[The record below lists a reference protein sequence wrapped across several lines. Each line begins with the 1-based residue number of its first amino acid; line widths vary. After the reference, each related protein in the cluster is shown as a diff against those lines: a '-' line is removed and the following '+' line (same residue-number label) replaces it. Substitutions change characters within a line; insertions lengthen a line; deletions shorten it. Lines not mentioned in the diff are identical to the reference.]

1 LRGGGH
7 LILNLLLY
15 KGFGAKIDDCR
26 WKFAQPALTK
36 RGKEEDLLSLLDVVI
51 GGTLL
56 YDLPIYIHID
66 G

>member
-1 LRGGGH
+1 MTYFY
-7 LILNLLLY
+7 IKVSEKKDVEELNVTPPL
-15 KGFGAKIDDCR
+15 
-26 WKFAQPALTK
+26 ALTK